1 MLVYLETR
9 EDTPMKPAHYAGS
22 TTDGRWWT
30 AAWGPSGRFDIT
42 PAGMPQWVVTL
53 DGRMIGRIHVRRG
66 AAASERDVREAV
78 RDLLARRSLKLAE
91 Q

>member
-1 MLVYLETR
+1 
-9 EDTPMKPAHYAGS
+9 MKSAHFAGS
-22 TTDGRWWT
+22 TTDGRWWIAT
-30 AAWGPSGRFDIT
+30 WGPSGRFDIT
-42 PAGMPQWVVTL
+42 PAGMPQWVVSL

-78 RDLLARRSLKLAE
+78 RELLARQSLTLAE

>member
-1 MLVYLETR
+1 
-9 EDTPMKPAHYAGS
+9 MKPALYAGS
-22 TTDGRWWT
+22 TTDGQWWT
-30 AAWGPSGRFDIT
+30 ATWGPSGRFDIA
-42 PAGMPQWVVTL
+42 PAGMPQWVVSL
-53 DGRMIGRIHVRRG
+53 DGRMIGRIHVQRG